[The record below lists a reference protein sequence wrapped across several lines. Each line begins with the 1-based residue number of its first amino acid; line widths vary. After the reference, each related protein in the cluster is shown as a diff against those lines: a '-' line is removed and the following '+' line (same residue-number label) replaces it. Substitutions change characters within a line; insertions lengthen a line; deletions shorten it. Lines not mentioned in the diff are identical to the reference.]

1 MTQND
6 RPRPVFLGTY
16 FDRSMVLRVSR
27 WIIILGWMVLA
38 ISLLEYGYNAY
49 LNISG
54 AVLNQYPVDFTF
66 LALSLKGPLQGAL
79 GLALLYAAAQF
90 LLILLDIED
99 NSRRAA
105 RNAGRVGGGK

>member
-6 RPRPVFLGTY
+6 RPGPAFLGTY
-16 FDRSMVLRVSR
+16 FDRSLVLRVSR

-49 LNISG
+49 MNVSM

-66 LALSLKGPLQGAL
+66 LILSLKSPLQGAL
-79 GLALLYAAAQF
+79 GLVLLYGAAQA
-90 LLILLDIED
+90 LLILLDVED
-99 NSRRAA
+99 NTRRAA
-105 RNAGRVGGGK
+105 RKRDQ